1 MKLTHKLLLALFAVL
16 FLTMTSCKDDD
27 PVDVNDEEVITD
39 VIFTLASPTGNTILL
54 TFEDL
59 DGDGG
64 NDPTITGATLE
75 ANTTY
80 DAFIQLLNN
89 SVTPGESITAEIKE
103 EDEDHQFF
111 FSTSNELNATVAYT
125 DEDNNGNPVGLFSTV
140 TTGDA
145 STGTLTVTL
154 RHEPNKSGSG
164 VADGDISNA
173 GGETD
178 IEVTFDITIQ

>member
-1 MKLTHKLLLALFAVL
+1 MKLNHKFLLAIFAILFISI
-16 FLTMTSCKDDD
+16 TSCKDKDPDDGPVEELITNLTYTLTPISGD
-27 PVDVNDEEVITD
+27 PVT
-39 VIFTLASPTGNTILL
+39 L
-54 TFEDL
+54 TFVDT

-64 NDPTITGATLE
+64 NDPVIAGGTLS

-80 DAFIQLLNN
+80 IGSIELRNE
-89 SVTPGESITAEIKE
+89 SVTPGEDITAEIFA

-111 FSTSNELNATVAYT
+111 FSASNGLNATVTYS
-125 DEDNNGNPVGLFSTV
+125 DQDGDGNPVGLSSTI

-145 STGTLTVTL
+145 SSGTLTVTL

-164 VADGDISNA
+164 VADGEIANA

-178 IEVTFDITIQ
+178 IEVAFDISIQ